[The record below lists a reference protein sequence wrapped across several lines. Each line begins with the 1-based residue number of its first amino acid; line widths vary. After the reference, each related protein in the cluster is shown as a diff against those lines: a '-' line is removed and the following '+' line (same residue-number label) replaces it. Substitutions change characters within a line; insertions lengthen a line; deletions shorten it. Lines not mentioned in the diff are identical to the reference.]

1 MDTEEKINFLKEWL
15 GKGSINVFGLPMSGK
30 DTVGIRLA
38 ENLGARFLSSGMI
51 IRAMEV
57 EQNKHY
63 TDSGDL
69 APTDVFYEWVLPYF
83 GREDLRDSALILS
96 SVGRWQ
102 GEEDEVMQAA
112 REAGHEIKAAV
123 VLNVSEADVMVRWDA
138 VREAG
143 AREGEETTQRED
155 DKKRGVFEKRIA
167 EFNQKTIPVLQ
178 HYQQLGMLV
187 PVQADGTRDEV
198 FNLLID
204 KLYEFA
210 TRKNY

>member
-1 MDTEEKINFLKEWL
+1 MNTEEKINFLKNWL
-15 GKGSINVFGLPMSGK
+15 GKGSINIFGLPMSGK

-38 ENLGARFLSSGMI
+38 ETLGARFLSSGMI
-51 IRAMEV
+51 IRVMEV

-63 TDSGDL
+63 TDTGDL
-69 APTDVFYEWVLPYF
+69 APTDVFYDWVLPYF
-83 GREDLRDSALILS
+83 SRDDLRDTALILS
-96 SVGRWQ
+96 SVGRWA
-102 GEEDEVMQAA
+102 GEEDEVMNTAISS
-112 REAGHEIKAAV
+112 GHPIKAAV

-155 DKKRGVFEKRIA
+155 DKKRGVFEKRIS
-167 EFNQKTIPVLQ
+167 EFNEKTVPVLQ

-187 PVQADGTRDEV
+187 PVLADGTRDEV

-210 TRKNY
+210 TKKNY